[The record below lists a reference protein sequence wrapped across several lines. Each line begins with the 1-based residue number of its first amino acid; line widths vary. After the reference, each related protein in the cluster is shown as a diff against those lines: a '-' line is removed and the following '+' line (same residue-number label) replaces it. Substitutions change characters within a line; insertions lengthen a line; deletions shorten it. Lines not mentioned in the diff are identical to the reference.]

1 MITLALAVF
10 GIIAMMGAE
19 IAIWAIFY
27 ASAGA
32 FPDFGTSLYFS
43 IVTFS
48 TVGYGGLNPHP
59 DWRLLSAFDKA
70 PEPYPSAHA
79 TGLAESL
86 TGREVEVLRLVA
98 RGLSNAEIAAELV
111 IGENTVKTHVAHI
124 LGKLGLR
131 DRVQAVVLAYETG
144 LVEPDLSPGGD
155 AQA

>member
-1 MITLALAVF
+1 MIINLVASACLITATVLVQTSGLILITHLLSRFAQLFHPEGWIGKVITLALAVF

-59 DWRLLSAFDKA
+59 DWRLLSAF
-70 PEPYPSAHA
+70 E
-79 TGLAESL
+79 GLIGFLFIGWSTVYLAFAS
-86 TGREVEVLRLVA
+86 TRFGPFRE
-98 RGLSNAEIAAELV
+98 
-111 IGENTVKTHVAHI
+111 GEHF
-124 LGKLGLR
+124 
-131 DRVQAVVLAYETG
+131 
-144 LVEPDLSPGGD
+144 
-155 AQA
+155 